1 MLLLFFTD
9 ERGDDIEITSIYT
22 GIIGS
27 FGEKSVV
34 GLAPLRTQR
43 MGKGMTIAGMVIAVL
58 LFILFTLDL
67 VVGFPF
73 NRASKP
79 MDIMFVISALGLGF
93 LSWST
98 MKDFD

>member
-1 MLLLFFTD
+1 
-9 ERGDDIEITSIYT
+9 
-22 GIIGS
+22 
-27 FGEKSVV
+27 
-34 GLAPLRTQR
+34 

-67 VVGFPF
+67 VIGFPF
-73 NRASKP
+73 NQASIP

>member
-1 MLLLFFTD
+1 
-9 ERGDDIEITSIYT
+9 
-22 GIIGS
+22 
-27 FGEKSVV
+27 
-34 GLAPLRTQR
+34 